1 MYLVHT
7 DMHLVHTD
15 MYVYSTYNA
24 TLRAIGGV
32 NSTKVLNYSKIYIL
46 VTGLCARV
54 LHTTRVV

>member
-32 NSTKVLNYSKIYIL
+32 NSTKVLNYSKIYFGYRF
-46 VTGLCARV
+46 VCTC
-54 LHTTRVV
+54 TTRVV

>member
-32 NSTKVLNYSKIYIL
+32 NSTKVKIKECKSYTLNLVNVHTSHTYST
-46 VTGLCARV
+46 V
-54 LHTTRVV
+54 